1 MTVEDSPA
9 FLTRASPSFSA
20 GFPGLLGSYHR
31 GAGSPGVAGPR
42 RFYPRYASRL
52 VHLPRRESLR
62 HPWRQASQVR
72 QRPHARWARGAEDR
86 QLKRGIRPDLLLSGL
101 QPARRSVTTRSDRRN
116 PLACP
121 EARTMAILRPTR
133 RRCTGGADHLVLSLV
148 LTLPVAV
155 VAAATIALIRRRS
168 SGVDT
173 SLRHRG
179 AAAVAVEA
187 AGTLL
192 DRRGRIMFQ
201 GGS

>member
-20 GFPGLLGSYHR
+20 GFPGLLGSYHP

-101 QPARRSVTTRSDRRN
+101 QPACVHGRLPGPLGCGGSQRHDQRTRVEHQAKLVPRCDRGQDDPAGRSTPHVQASRFDRDRGERQS
-116 PLACP
+116 CD
-121 EARTMAILRPTR
+121 LR
-133 RRCTGGADHLVLSLV
+133 
-148 LTLPVAV
+148 
-155 VAAATIALIRRRS
+155 VAA
-168 SGVDT
+168 G
-173 SLRHRG
+173 G
-179 AAAVAVEA
+179 GG
-187 AGTLL
+187 GTYHE
-192 DRRGRIMFQ
+192 GR
-201 GGS
+201 